1 MIFGQNN
8 RFGGGKKREKHAEI
22 NVPPPIR
29 VINIRKEPRMC
40 ISMPI
45 DVLNVFGFCYV
56 YILAIVFEEIMFQN
70 RRNLDQQRCVN
81 AFALENTI
89 YVCSVAA

>member
-8 RFGGGKKREKHAEI
+8 RFGRGKKGR
-22 NVPPPIR
+22 NMQRLMFPPIR